1 MTLAAI
7 ITLAV
12 ALAGSIAALVYFGRR
27 ALNAGDTTIDAVR
40 ILAIRDGE
48 ALRYKFAADTADSL
62 RVASEERVRRLT
74 IVARERLA
82 DAVQDHP
89 LVFADRAAAVEY
101 ANRLLTPQADLP
113 DIGADRGDAGRADGL
128 PDQPTARL
136 ARGAVPG
143 VP

>member
-1 MTLAAI
+1 MTATALVAAVI
-7 ITLAV
+7 
-12 ALAGSIAALVYFGRR
+12 ALAGSIAALVYLARR
-27 ALNAGDTTIDAVR
+27 ALNAGDATIDAVR

-48 ALRYKFAADTADSL
+48 ALRYKYAADTADSL
-62 RVASEERVRRLT
+62 RAASEERVRRLT